1 MSLMSDE
8 ELQKRSALNKGH
20 KAEAVEWSAKLM
32 ELSAALARRSALTNA
47 LAPLGLVLELT
58 NQYKKNIE
66 TPTMDAELERRGHR
80 TK

>member
-1 MSLMSDE
+1 
-8 ELQKRSALNKGH
+8 
-20 KAEAVEWSAKLM
+20 M